1 MANYQVA
8 AQMYTLREFTRTSQ
22 ALAESLEKVKK
33 IGYDAVQISGIC
45 EIEYPMLKEILDD
58 AGLIC
63 CATHIPYQRMKDDIE
78 KVIEEH
84 LIIDCTYPAI
94 GSLPKEYWNEEGYV
108 RFAREASEVGKRL
121 AEAGLWFGYHNHSFE
136 LERYGNRTGLQIL
149 LEESDL
155 RYFTM
160 EIDTYWI
167 AHGGGDPAA
176 WIEKCSGRI
185 PLVHFKDMTVRDMKP
200 IMAEVGEGNLNWP
213 NILKACKNAGVEWY
227 IVEQDDCERDP
238 FESLAISLR
247 NLKNMG
253 IG

>member
-1 MANYQVA
+1 MADYQVA
-8 AQMYTLREFTRTSQ
+8 AQMYTLREFTKTPE
-22 ALAESLEKVKK
+22 ALAESLRKVKK

-45 EIEYPMLKEILDD
+45 EIEYSDLKIILDD
-58 AGLIC
+58 AGLVC
-63 CATHIPYQRMKDDIE
+63 CATHIPYQRMRDETE

-94 GSLPKEYWNEEGYV
+94 GSLPKEYWNEEGYY

-121 AEAGLWFGYHNHSFE
+121 AESGLWFGYHNHSFE
-136 LERYGNRTGLQIL
+136 LERYGSRTGLQIL
-149 LEESDL
+149 LEESDPK
-155 RYFTM
+155 YFTA

-185 PLVHFKDMTVRDMKP
+185 PLVHLKDMTVRDMKP

-213 NILKACKNAGVEWY
+213 NILNACKNAGVEWY

-247 NLKNMG
+247 NIKNMG